1 MSAPENP
8 SHYYAKNSIE
18 TFGATGLF
26 LNTALIIPTLA
37 T

>member
-1 MSAPENP
+1 MSAPEKP
-8 SHYYAKNSIE
+8 SHCYAKKSIE

-26 LNTALIIPTLA
+26 LRTALIIPTLA